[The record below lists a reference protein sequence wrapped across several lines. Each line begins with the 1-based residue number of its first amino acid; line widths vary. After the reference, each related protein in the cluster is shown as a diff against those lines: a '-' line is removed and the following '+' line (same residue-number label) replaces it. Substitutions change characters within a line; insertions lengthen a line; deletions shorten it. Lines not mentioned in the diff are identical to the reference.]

1 MANMINND
9 AEAFKKRIIFEI
21 NNSKLPPVI
30 TYYIMKDIFHEMNYN
45 YQEVL
50 KREKMQNQKEN
61 KQQEQEK

>member
-30 TYYIMKDIFHEMNYN
+30 TYYIMKDIFHEMSYN

-50 KREKMQNQKEN
+50 RREKMQNQKEN
-61 KQQEQEK
+61 KQQEQKK